1 MTLNGAIMQLVE
13 IWNHPMCPVIFKPAL
28 NKVIETI
35 SELEEKLI
43 ETISEPEEKPQPS
56 KEVTTIADHA
66 IPDESISR
74 QRAVEAAK
82 EPVNPMY
89 TWAATSIKEIE
100 TVSSLVKSIT
110 KQVQDAIAGR
120 IEQLPPQYDV
130 LPMTVRVDIN
140 EEDVEK
146 LVEKF
151 KEGGAIFVERNQED
165 EWLPVDL
172 EHNQPPL
179 EEWVLVSSEEHVTR
193 DAVVVRNGK
202 KIWYH
207 EGEILEDDR
216 WRYPPEPYH
225 PDRNEKKEEPC

>member
-1 MTLNGAIMQLVE
+1 MTLNGAIMQLAE

-35 SELEEKLI
+35 SELEEELI

-56 KEVTTIADHA
+56 KEVTTVADHA

-74 QRAVEAAK
+74 QRAVAAAK

-140 EEDVEK
+140 EEDMEK

-225 PDRNEKKEEPC
+225 PDRNEKKEKPC

>member
-1 MTLNGAIMQLVE
+1 MTLNEAIMQLVM
-13 IWNHPMCPVIFKPAL
+13 IWNNPMCPAIFKPTL

-43 ETISEPEEKPQPS
+43 ETISEPEEEPQPS

-74 QRAVEAAK
+74 QRAVAAAK

-120 IEQLPPQYDV
+120 IEQLPHAQLGTNLAEAGTDCISRQAAIPIEWIRQQAKSYPGMESAMWD
-130 LPMTVRVDIN
+130 
-140 EEDVEK
+140 K
-146 LVEKF
+146 LIRIW
-151 KEGGAIFVERNQED
+151 EGGQ
-165 EWLPVDL
+165 
-172 EHNQPPL
+172 
-179 EEWVLVSSEEHVTR
+179 
-193 DAVVVRNGK
+193 
-202 KIWYH
+202 
-207 EGEILEDDR
+207 
-216 WRYPPEPYH
+216 
-225 PDRNEKKEEPC
+225 NE